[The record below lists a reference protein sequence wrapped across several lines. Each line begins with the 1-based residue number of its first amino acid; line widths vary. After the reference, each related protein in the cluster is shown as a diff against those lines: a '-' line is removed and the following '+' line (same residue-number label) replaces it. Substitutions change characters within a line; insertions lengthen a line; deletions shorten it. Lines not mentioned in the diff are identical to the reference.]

1 MNKPKKPLNLQ
12 TSFEKK
18 NVAKEDY
25 QKALK
30 KLTLFF
36 LSIPVPFNERRYQK
50 QKGTETSDQSSG

>member
-1 MNKPKKPLNLQ
+1 MNKPEKPLNLRN
-12 TSFEKK
+12 SFEKK

-36 LSIPVPFNERRYQK
+36 LSSPVPFNERRYQK